1 MLELVTGGSGSGKS
15 AYAESRICEWNRQ
28 APKPLFYIA
37 TMFPYGEETEK
48 KIERHRILRKGKGF
62 ETLEWYT
69 GLKQHLEDGS
79 LKGAD
84 VLLECMS
91 NLVANEMYMES
102 GAGCHAD
109 QAILEG
115 IQELNRQC
123 ANVVIVTNE
132 VFSESV
138 PDSPEMK
145 EYKRILGRINC
156 EIAVMADQVTEVI
169 YGIAQQK
176 KEQDTMVNR
185 TEKPGVDSNKS
196 GESVMCQKENRENR
210 FQIIVGGAFQG
221 KTRYAKQ
228 NNPEVELMGGADC
241 PLDEIES
248 CMAINEFHAFTRRWL
263 LKGRT
268 KDELL
273 KILEKNENLQLL
285 ISDEIGYGLV
295 PVDDFEREY
304 RELHGRVMTELAER
318 ADCVERVVCGVP
330 QRIK

>member
-28 APKPLFYIA
+28 GPNPLFYIA
-37 TMFPYGEETEK
+37 TMYPYGEETEK

-102 GAGCHAD
+102 GAGCYAD

-115 IQELNRQC
+115 IRELNQQC
-123 ANVVIVTNE
+123 SNLVIVTNE

-145 EYKRILGRINC
+145 EYKRILGKINR
-156 EIAVMADQVTEVI
+156 EIATMADQVTEVI
-169 YGIAQQK
+169 YGIAKQ
-176 KEQDTMVNR
+176 T
-185 TEKPGVDSNKS
+185 
-196 GESVMCQKENRENR
+196 GEIVMCQKENR
-210 FQIIVGGAFQG
+210 FHIIMGGAFQG
-221 KTRYAKQ
+221 KTHYATKTY
-228 NNPEVELMGGADC
+228 PGLELTDGFNC
-241 PLDEIES
+241 PLDEIGN
-248 CMAINEFHAFTRRWL
+248 CVAINKFHSFTRRWL
-263 LKGRT
+263 LEGRT
-268 KDELL
+268 KEALL
-273 KILEKNENLQLL
+273 TILGKNENIQLL

-295 PVDDFEREY
+295 PIDDFEREY
-304 RELHGRVMTELAER
+304 REFHGRVMTELAER
-318 ADCVERVVCGVP
+318 ADRVERVVCGIP

>member
-28 APKPLFYIA
+28 DPKPLFYIA

-48 KIERHRILRKGKGF
+48 KIERHRMLRKGKGF

-69 GLKQHLEDGS
+69 GLRQHLQAGS
-79 LKGAD
+79 LQGTD

-102 GAGCHAD
+102 GAGCHAE

-115 IQELNRQC
+115 IRELNQQC
-123 ANVVIVTNE
+123 SNLVIVTNE

-196 GESVMCQKENRENR
+196 GEPAMCRKEKR
-210 FQIIVGGAFQG
+210 FQIIIGGAFQG

-248 CMAINEFHAFTRRWL
+248 CMAINEFHSFTRRWL
-263 LKGRT
+263 SEGRT
-268 KDELL
+268 KEELL

-304 RELHGRVMTELAER
+304 REFHGRVMTELAEK
-318 ADCVERVVCGVP
+318 ADCVERVVCGIP

>member
-15 AYAESRICEWNRQ
+15 AYAESRICEYNRQ
-28 APKPLFYIA
+28 DPKPLFYIA
-37 TMFPYGEETEK
+37 TMYPYGEETEK

-62 ETLEWYT
+62 ETLEWYM
-69 GLKQHLEDGS
+69 GFEQHLKNKP
-79 LKGAD
+79 LVGAN

-102 GAGCHAD
+102 GAGGHAD
-109 QAILEG
+109 QVILEG
-115 IQELNRQC
+115 IRELNQQC
-123 ANVVIVTNE
+123 SNLVIVTNE

-138 PDSPEMK
+138 PNSTEMK

-156 EIAVMADQVTEVI
+156 EIAAMADQVTEVI

-176 KEQDTMVNR
+176 KEPDTLVNR

-196 GESVMCQKENRENR
+196 GESMMCQKENR
-210 FQIIVGGAFQG
+210 FHIIIGGAFQG

-248 CMAINEFHAFTRRWL
+248 CMAINEFHSFTRRWL
-263 LKGRT
+263 LEGRT
-268 KDELL
+268 KEALL
-273 KILEKNENLQLL
+273 TTLEKNENLQLL

-295 PVDDFEREY
+295 PVGDFEREY
-304 RELHGRVMTELAER
+304 REFHGRVMTELAEQ
-318 ADCVERVVCGVP
+318 ADCVERVVCGIP

>member
-28 APKPLFYIA
+28 GPNPLFYIA
-37 TMFPYGEETEK
+37 TMYPYGEETEK

-69 GLKQHLEDGS
+69 GLKQHLEEGS

-115 IQELNRQC
+115 IRELNQQC
-123 ANVVIVTNE
+123 SNLVIVTNE

-138 PDSPEMK
+138 PDSSEMK
-145 EYKRILGRINC
+145 EYKRILGKINR
-156 EIAVMADQVTEVI
+156 EIATMADQVTEVI
-169 YGIAQQK
+169 YGIAKQ
-176 KEQDTMVNR
+176 T
-185 TEKPGVDSNKS
+185 
-196 GESVMCQKENRENR
+196 GEIVMCQKENR
-210 FQIIVGGAFQG
+210 FHIIMGGAFQG
-221 KTRYAKQ
+221 KTQYATKIY
-228 NNPEVELMGGADC
+228 PGLELTDGFNC
-241 PLDEIES
+241 PLDEIEN
-248 CMAINEFHAFTRRWL
+248 CVAVNEFHSFTRRWL
-263 LKGRT
+263 LEGRT
-268 KDELL
+268 KVALL
-273 KILEKNENLQLL
+273 TMLENNRNLQLL

-295 PVDDFEREY
+295 PIDDFEREY
-304 RELHGRVMTELAER
+304 REFHGRVMTELAER
-318 ADCVERVVCGVP
+318 ADCVERVVCGIP

>member
-28 APKPLFYIA
+28 DPKPLFYIA
-37 TMFPYGEETEK
+37 TMYPYGEETEK
-48 KIERHRILRKGKGF
+48 KIERHRMLRKGKGF

-69 GLKQHLEDGS
+69 GLKLHLEEGS
-79 LKGAD
+79 LQGSD

-145 EYKRILGRINC
+145 EYKRILGKINR
-156 EIAVMADQVTEVI
+156 EIAIIADQVTEVI
-169 YGIAQQK
+169 YGIAKQ
-176 KEQDTMVNR
+176 T
-185 TEKPGVDSNKS
+185 
-196 GESVMCQKENRENR
+196 GETVMCQKENR
-210 FQIIVGGAFQG
+210 FHIIIGGAFQG
-221 KTRYAKQ
+221 KTQYATKTY
-228 NNPEVELMGGADC
+228 PGLELTDGFNC
-241 PLDEIES
+241 PLDEIGN
-248 CMAINEFHAFTRRWL
+248 CVAVNKFHSFTRRWL
-263 LKGRT
+263 LEGRT
-268 KDELL
+268 KEALL
-273 KILEKNENLQLL
+273 TMLENNRNLQLL

-295 PVDDFEREY
+295 PIDDFEREY
-304 RELHGRVMTELAER
+304 REFHGRVITELAEK
-318 ADCVERVVCGVP
+318 ANCVERVVCGIP

>member
-28 APKPLFYIA
+28 DPKPLFYIA
-37 TMFPYGEETEK
+37 TMYPYGEETEK

-69 GLKQHLEDGS
+69 GLKLHLEEGS
-79 LKGAD
+79 LQGSD

-115 IQELNRQC
+115 IRELNQQC
-123 ANVVIVTNE
+123 SNLVIVTNE

-138 PDSPEMK
+138 PDSSEMK
-145 EYKRILGRINC
+145 EYKRILGKINR
-156 EIAVMADQVTEVI
+156 EIATMADQVTEVI
-169 YGIAQQK
+169 YGIAKQ
-176 KEQDTMVNR
+176 T
-185 TEKPGVDSNKS
+185 
-196 GESVMCQKENRENR
+196 GEIVMCQKENR
-210 FQIIVGGAFQG
+210 FHIIMGGAFQG
-221 KTRYAKQ
+221 KTQYATKIY
-228 NNPEVELMGGADC
+228 PGLELTDGFNC
-241 PLDEIES
+241 PLDEIEN
-248 CMAINEFHAFTRRWL
+248 CVAVNEFHSFTRRWL
-263 LKGRT
+263 LEGRT
-268 KDELL
+268 KEALL
-273 KILEKNENLQLL
+273 TMLENNRNLQLL

-295 PVDDFEREY
+295 PIDDFEREY
-304 RELHGRVMTELAER
+304 REFHGRVMTELAER
-318 ADCVERVVCGVP
+318 ADCVERVVCGIP

>member
-15 AYAESRICEWNRQ
+15 TYAESRICEYNRQ

-102 GAGCHAD
+102 GAGCYAD

-115 IQELNRQC
+115 IRELNQQC
-123 ANVVIVTNE
+123 SNLVIVTNE

-145 EYKRILGRINC
+145 EYKRILGKINC

-196 GESVMCQKENRENR
+196 GESVMCQKENQEKR
-210 FQIIVGGAFQG
+210 FQIIIGGAFQG
-221 KTRYAKQ
+221 KTQYVTKTY
-228 NNPEVELMGGADC
+228 PGLELTDGFTC
-241 PLDEIES
+241 PLDEIEN
-248 CMAINEFHAFTRRWL
+248 CVAVNEFHSFTRRWL
-263 LKGRT
+263 LEGRT
-268 KDELL
+268 KEALL
-273 KILEKNENLQLL
+273 TMFENNRNLQLL

-295 PVDDFEREY
+295 PIDDFEREY
-304 RELHGRVMTELAER
+304 REFHGRVMTELAEK
-318 ADCVERVVCGVP
+318 ADCVERVVCGIP

>member
-28 APKPLFYIA
+28 DPKPLFYIA
-37 TMFPYGEETEK
+37 TMYPYGEETEK
-48 KIERHRILRKGKGF
+48 KIERHRMLRKGKGF

-69 GLKQHLEDGS
+69 GLRQHLQAGS
-79 LKGAD
+79 LQGTD

-145 EYKRILGRINC
+145 EYKRILGKINR
-156 EIAVMADQVTEVI
+156 EIAIIADQVTEVI
-169 YGIAQQK
+169 YGIAKQ
-176 KEQDTMVNR
+176 T
-185 TEKPGVDSNKS
+185 
-196 GESVMCQKENRENR
+196 GETVMCQKENR
-210 FQIIVGGAFQG
+210 FHIIIGGAFQG
-221 KTRYAKQ
+221 KTQYATKTY
-228 NNPEVELMGGADC
+228 PGLELTDGFNC
-241 PLDEIES
+241 PLDEIGN
-248 CMAINEFHAFTRRWL
+248 CVAVNKFHSFTRRWL
-263 LKGRT
+263 LEGRT
-268 KDELL
+268 KEALL
-273 KILEKNENLQLL
+273 TMLENNRNLQLL

-295 PVDDFEREY
+295 PIDDFEREY
-304 RELHGRVMTELAER
+304 REFHGRVMTELAEK
-318 ADCVERVVCGVP
+318 ADCVERVVCGIP

>member
-15 AYAESRICEWNRQ
+15 AYAESRICEYNRQ

-169 YGIAQQK
+169 YGIAKQ
-176 KEQDTMVNR
+176 T
-185 TEKPGVDSNKS
+185 
-196 GESVMCQKENRENR
+196 GEIVMCQKENR
-210 FQIIVGGAFQG
+210 FHIIIGGAFQG
-221 KTRYAKQ
+221 KTQYATKIYPGLKLTDGF
-228 NNPEVELMGGADC
+228 NC
-241 PLDEIES
+241 PLDEIENCAS
-248 CMAINEFHAFTRRWL
+248 VNKFHSFTRRWL
-263 LKGRT
+263 LEGRT
-268 KDELL
+268 KEALL
-273 KILEKNENLQLL
+273 TMFENNRNLQLL

-295 PVDDFEREY
+295 PIDDFEREY
-304 RELHGRVMTELAER
+304 REFHGRVMTELAER
-318 ADCVERVVCGVP
+318 ADCVERVVCGIP
-330 QRIK
+330 QRMK

>member
-28 APKPLFYIA
+28 DSNPLFYIA
-37 TMFPYGEETEK
+37 TMYPYGEETEK

-69 GLKQHLEDGS
+69 GLKQHLEDGL

-145 EYKRILGRINC
+145 EYKRILGKINR
-156 EIAVMADQVTEVI
+156 EIAIMADQVTEVI
-169 YGIAQQK
+169 YGIAKQ
-176 KEQDTMVNR
+176 T
-185 TEKPGVDSNKS
+185 
-196 GESVMCQKENRENR
+196 GETVMCQKENR
-210 FQIIVGGAFQG
+210 FHIIMGGAFQG
-221 KTRYAKQ
+221 KTQYATKIY
-228 NNPEVELMGGADC
+228 PGLELTDGFNC
-241 PLDEIES
+241 PLDEIGN
-248 CMAINEFHAFTRRWL
+248 CVAINKFHSLTRRWL
-263 LKGRT
+263 LEGRT
-268 KDELL
+268 KETLL
-273 KILEKNENLQLL
+273 TMFENNRNLQLL

-295 PVDDFEREY
+295 PIDDFEREY
-304 RELHGRVMTELAER
+304 REFHGRVMTELAEK
-318 ADCVERVVCGVP
+318 ADRVERVVCGIP

>member
-15 AYAESRICEWNRQ
+15 AYAESRICEYNRQ

-79 LKGAD
+79 LQGAD

-115 IQELNRQC
+115 IQELNQQC
-123 ANVVIVTNE
+123 ANLVIVTNE

-145 EYKRILGRINC
+145 EYKRILGKINR
-156 EIAVMADQVTEVI
+156 EIATMADQVTEVI
-169 YGIAQQK
+169 YGIAKQ
-176 KEQDTMVNR
+176 T
-185 TEKPGVDSNKS
+185 
-196 GESVMCQKENRENR
+196 GEIVMCQKENR
-210 FQIIVGGAFQG
+210 FHIIMGGAFQG
-221 KTRYAKQ
+221 KTQYATKIY
-228 NNPEVELMGGADC
+228 PGLELTDGFNC
-241 PLDEIES
+241 PLDEIGN
-248 CMAINEFHAFTRRWL
+248 CVAVNKFHSFTRRWL
-263 LKGRT
+263 LEGRT
-268 KDELL
+268 KEALL
-273 KILEKNENLQLL
+273 TTLEKNENLQLL

-295 PVDDFEREY
+295 PIDDFEREY
-304 RELHGRVMTELAER
+304 REFHGRVMTELAEQ
-318 ADCVERVVCGVP
+318 ADCVERVVCGIP

>member
-28 APKPLFYIA
+28 DLNPLFYIA

-69 GLKQHLEDGS
+69 GLKQHLEEGS
-79 LKGAD
+79 LQGSD

-145 EYKRILGRINC
+145 EYKRILGKINR
-156 EIAVMADQVTEVI
+156 EIAIIADQVTEVI
-169 YGIAQQK
+169 YGIAKQ
-176 KEQDTMVNR
+176 T
-185 TEKPGVDSNKS
+185 
-196 GESVMCQKENRENR
+196 GETVMCQKENR
-210 FQIIVGGAFQG
+210 FHIIMGGAFQG
-221 KTRYAKQ
+221 KTQYATKIY
-228 NNPEVELMGGADC
+228 PGLELTDGFNC
-241 PLDEIES
+241 PLDEIEN
-248 CMAINEFHAFTRRWL
+248 CVAINKFNSFTRRWL
-263 LKGRT
+263 LEGRT
-268 KDELL
+268 KEALL
-273 KILEKNENLQLL
+273 TTLEKNENLQLL

-304 RELHGRVMTELAER
+304 REFHGRVMTELAEQ
-318 ADCVERVVCGVP
+318 ADCVERVVGGIP

>member
-28 APKPLFYIA
+28 DLNPLFYIA

-69 GLKQHLEDGS
+69 GLKQHLEEGS
-79 LKGAD
+79 LQGSD

-115 IQELNRQC
+115 IRELNQQC
-123 ANVVIVTNE
+123 SNLVIVTNE

-145 EYKRILGRINC
+145 EYKRILGKINR
-156 EIAVMADQVTEVI
+156 EIAIMADQVTEVI
-169 YGIAQQK
+169 YGIAKQ
-176 KEQDTMVNR
+176 T
-185 TEKPGVDSNKS
+185 
-196 GESVMCQKENRENR
+196 GEIVMCQKENR
-210 FQIIVGGAFQG
+210 FHIIIGGAFQG
-221 KTRYAKQ
+221 KTQYATKTY
-228 NNPEVELMGGADC
+228 PGLELTDGFNC
-241 PLDEIES
+241 PLDEIGN
-248 CMAINEFHAFTRRWL
+248 CVAINKFHSFTRRWL
-263 LKGRT
+263 LEGRT
-268 KDELL
+268 KEALL
-273 KILEKNENLQLL
+273 TMLENNRNLQLL

-295 PVDDFEREY
+295 PIDDFEREY
-304 RELHGRVMTELAER
+304 REFHGRVMTELAEK
-318 ADCVERVVCGVP
+318 ADCVERVVCGIP

>member
-28 APKPLFYIA
+28 GPNPLFYIA
-37 TMFPYGEETEK
+37 TMYPYGEETEK

-102 GAGCHAD
+102 GAGCYAD

-115 IQELNRQC
+115 IRELNQQC
-123 ANVVIVTNE
+123 SNLVIVTNE

-145 EYKRILGRINC
+145 EYKRILGKINR
-156 EIAVMADQVTEVI
+156 EIATMADQVTEVI
-169 YGIAQQK
+169 YGIAKQ
-176 KEQDTMVNR
+176 T
-185 TEKPGVDSNKS
+185 
-196 GESVMCQKENRENR
+196 GETVMCQKENR
-210 FQIIVGGAFQG
+210 FHIIMGGAFQG
-221 KTRYAKQ
+221 KTQYATKIY
-228 NNPEVELMGGADC
+228 PGLELTDGFNC
-241 PLDEIES
+241 PLDEIEN
-248 CMAINEFHAFTRRWL
+248 CVAVNKFHSFTRRWL
-263 LKGRT
+263 LEERT
-268 KDELL
+268 KEALL
-273 KILEKNENLQLL
+273 TMLENNRNLQLL

-295 PVDDFEREY
+295 PIDDFEREY
-304 RELHGRVMTELAER
+304 REFHGRVITELAEK
-318 ADCVERVVCGVP
+318 ADCVERVVCGIP

>member
-15 AYAESRICEWNRQ
+15 AYAESRICEYNRQ
-28 APKPLFYIA
+28 DPKPLFYIA

-69 GLKQHLEDGS
+69 GLKQHLEEGS

-169 YGIAQQK
+169 YGIAKQ
-176 KEQDTMVNR
+176 T
-185 TEKPGVDSNKS
+185 
-196 GESVMCQKENRENR
+196 GESVMCQKENR
-210 FQIIVGGAFQG
+210 FHIIIGGAFQG
-221 KTRYAKQ
+221 KTQYATKIYPGLKLTDGF
-228 NNPEVELMGGADC
+228 NC
-241 PLDEIES
+241 PLDEIEN
-248 CMAINEFHAFTRRWL
+248 CVAVNEFHSFTRRWL
-263 LKGRT
+263 LEGRT
-268 KDELL
+268 KEALL
-273 KILEKNENLQLL
+273 TMLENNRNLQLL

-295 PVDDFEREY
+295 PIDDFEREY
-304 RELHGRVMTELAER
+304 REFHGRVMTELAEK
-318 ADCVERVVCGVP
+318 ADGVERVVCGIP
-330 QRIK
+330 QKIK

>member
-28 APKPLFYIA
+28 GPNPLFYIA
-37 TMFPYGEETEK
+37 TMYPYGEETEK

-102 GAGCHAD
+102 GAGCYAD

-115 IQELNRQC
+115 IRELNQQC
-123 ANVVIVTNE
+123 SNLVIVTNE

-145 EYKRILGRINC
+145 EYKRILGKINR
-156 EIAVMADQVTEVI
+156 EIATMADQVTEVI
-169 YGIAQQK
+169 YGIAKQ
-176 KEQDTMVNR
+176 T
-185 TEKPGVDSNKS
+185 
-196 GESVMCQKENRENR
+196 GETVMCQKENR
-210 FQIIVGGAFQG
+210 FHIIIGGAFQG
-221 KTRYAKQ
+221 KTQYATKIY
-228 NNPEVELMGGADC
+228 PGLELTDGFNC
-241 PLDEIES
+241 PLDEIEN
-248 CMAINEFHAFTRRWL
+248 CVAVNKFHSFTRRWL
-263 LKGRT
+263 LEERT
-268 KDELL
+268 KEALL
-273 KILEKNENLQLL
+273 TMLENNRNLQLL

-295 PVDDFEREY
+295 PIDDFEREY
-304 RELHGRVMTELAER
+304 REFHGRVMTELAEK
-318 ADCVERVVCGVP
+318 ADCVERVVCGIP

>member
-28 APKPLFYIA
+28 GPNPLFYIA
-37 TMFPYGEETEK
+37 TMYPYGEETEK

-102 GAGCHAD
+102 GAGCYAD

-115 IQELNRQC
+115 IRELNQQC
-123 ANVVIVTNE
+123 SNLVIVTNE

-145 EYKRILGRINC
+145 EYKRILGKINR
-156 EIAVMADQVTEVI
+156 EIATMADQVTEVI
-169 YGIAQQK
+169 YGIAKQ
-176 KEQDTMVNR
+176 T
-185 TEKPGVDSNKS
+185 
-196 GESVMCQKENRENR
+196 GETVMCQKENR
-210 FQIIVGGAFQG
+210 FHIIMGGAFQG
-221 KTRYAKQ
+221 KTQYATKIY
-228 NNPEVELMGGADC
+228 PGLELTDGFNC
-241 PLDEIES
+241 PLDEIEN
-248 CMAINEFHAFTRRWL
+248 CVAVNKFHSFTRRCL
-263 LKGRT
+263 LEERT
-268 KDELL
+268 KEALL
-273 KILEKNENLQLL
+273 TMLENNRNLQLL

-295 PVDDFEREY
+295 PIDDFEREY
-304 RELHGRVMTELAER
+304 REFHGRVMTELAEK
-318 ADCVERVVCGVP
+318 ADCVERVVCGIP

>member
-15 AYAESRICEWNRQ
+15 AYAESRICEYNRQ
-28 APKPLFYIA
+28 DPKPLFYIA
-37 TMFPYGEETEK
+37 TMYPYGEETEK
-48 KIERHRILRKGKGF
+48 KIERHRMLRKGKGF

-69 GLKQHLEDGS
+69 GLKLHLEEESLQGS
-79 LKGAD
+79 D

-115 IQELNRQC
+115 IRELNQQC
-123 ANVVIVTNE
+123 SNLVIVTNE

-156 EIAVMADQVTEVI
+156 EIAAMADQVTEVI

-176 KEQDTMVNR
+176 KETDTMVNR
-185 TEKPGVDSNKS
+185 TEKPDVESNKS
-196 GESVMCQKENRENR
+196 GEFVMCQKENR
-210 FQIIVGGAFQG
+210 FQITIGGAFQG

-248 CMAINEFHAFTRRWL
+248 CMAINEFHSFTRRWL
-263 LKGRT
+263 LEGRT
-268 KDELL
+268 KKELL

-304 RELHGRVMTELAER
+304 REFHGRVMTELAER

>member
-15 AYAESRICEWNRQ
+15 AYAESRICEYNRQ

-69 GLKQHLEDGS
+69 GLKQHLEEGS
-79 LKGAD
+79 LQGSD

-145 EYKRILGRINC
+145 EYKRILGKINR
-156 EIAVMADQVTEVI
+156 EIATMADQVTEVI
-169 YGIAQQK
+169 YGIAKQ
-176 KEQDTMVNR
+176 T
-185 TEKPGVDSNKS
+185 
-196 GESVMCQKENRENR
+196 GETVMCQKENR
-210 FQIIVGGAFQG
+210 FQIIIGGAFQG
-221 KTRYAKQ
+221 KTQYATKTY
-228 NNPEVELMGGADC
+228 PGLELTDGFNC
-241 PLDEIES
+241 PLDEIGN
-248 CMAINEFHAFTRRWL
+248 CVAVNEFHSFTRRWL
-263 LKGRT
+263 LEGRT
-268 KDELL
+268 KEALL
-273 KILEKNENLQLL
+273 TMLENNRNLQLL

-295 PVDDFEREY
+295 PIDDFEREY
-304 RELHGRVMTELAER
+304 REFHGRVITELAEK
-318 ADCVERVVCGVP
+318 ADCVERVVCGIP